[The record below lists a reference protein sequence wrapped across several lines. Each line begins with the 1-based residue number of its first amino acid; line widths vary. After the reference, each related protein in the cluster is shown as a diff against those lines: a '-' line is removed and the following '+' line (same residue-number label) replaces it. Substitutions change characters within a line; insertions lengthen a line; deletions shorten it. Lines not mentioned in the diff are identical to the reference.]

1 MLFGYADIEKTI
13 GKPAT
18 EFGKT
23 GAVGHSRRNRN
34 DSLILLCPLYNRR
47 SEYVGKGYRT
57 LRRRC
62 GRNPVVGYRI
72 VFGRRVSPSLL
83 RYQMNDNGSVQFL
96 NPLKDRNHLFQIMTV
111 QRSYIFKTQIRKKI
125 ARKNKTLYG
134 AL

>member
-13 GKPAT
+13 GKPAA

-34 DSLILLCPLYNRR
+34 DSLILLCPPYNRR
-47 SEYVGKGYRT
+47 SEYVGKRYRP

-62 GRNPVVGYRI
+62 GRNPVIGYRI

-83 RYQMNDNGSVQFL
+83 RYQMNDNGPAQFL
-96 NPLKDRNHLFQIMTV
+96 NTLKNRNHLFQIVTV
-111 QRSYIFKTQIRKKI
+111 QRSHVFKTQIGKKI
-125 ARKNKTLYG
+125 ARKNKPFYR